1 MLKLLSA
8 NSVTVRPER
17 WSSHSSVSTHNLRIG
32 QEYKTRDALIT
43 YGLYAVSFVLI
54 LVGLAGTIIPAL
66 PGIPMIF
73 AGGWLIAYLEDYQFF
88 GWGTLIALGVLTVI
102 SLIIDWVSQTMG
114 AQKAGATKLG
124 LTGAFV
130 GTIVGIPFGLVGIFL
145 FPVIGAFVGEMI
157 GHRDMRKAGKVS
169 WATWIGMIAGI
180 AAKLAIA
187 FIMIGI
193 MCVMRFV

>member
-1 MLKLLSA
+1 M
-8 NSVTVRPER
+8 
-17 WSSHSSVSTHNLRIG
+17 
-32 QEYKTRDALIT
+32 DALIT
-43 YGLYAVSFVLI
+43 YGMYGVAFLLI
-54 LVGLAGTIIPAL
+54 LVGVAGTIVPAL

-73 AGGWLIAYLEDYQFF
+73 AGAWLIGYMEDYQYF

-124 LTGAFV
+124 LSGAFL
-130 GTIVGIPFGLVGIFL
+130 GTIIGIPFGLVGIFL
-145 FPVIGAFVGEMI
+145 FPVLGAFIGEMI

-193 MCVMRFV
+193 MCVIRFV

>member
-1 MLKLLSA
+1 MD
-8 NSVTVRPER
+8 V
-17 WSSHSSVSTHNLRIG
+17 
-32 QEYKTRDALIT
+32 LIT
-43 YGLYAVSFVLI
+43 YGLYGIAFLLI
-54 LVGLAGTIIPAL
+54 LVGVAGTIVPAL

-73 AGGWLIAYLEDYQFF
+73 AGAWLIGYMEDYQYF

-124 LTGAFV
+124 LSGAFL
-130 GTIVGIPFGLVGIFL
+130 GTIIGIPFGLVGIFL
-145 FPVIGAFVGEMI
+145 FPVLGAFIGEMI

>member
-1 MLKLLSA
+1 MD
-8 NSVTVRPER
+8 V
-17 WSSHSSVSTHNLRIG
+17 
-32 QEYKTRDALIT
+32 LIT
-43 YGLYAVSFVLI
+43 YGLYGVAFLLI
-54 LVGLAGTIIPAL
+54 LVGVAGTIVPAL

-73 AGGWLIAYLEDYQFF
+73 AGAWLIGYIEDYQYF

-124 LTGAFV
+124 LSGAFL
-130 GTIVGIPFGLVGIFL
+130 GTIIGIPFGLVGIFL
-145 FPVIGAFVGEMI
+145 FPVLGAFIGEMI

>member
-1 MLKLLSA
+1 M
-8 NSVTVRPER
+8 
-17 WSSHSSVSTHNLRIG
+17 
-32 QEYKTRDALIT
+32 DALIT
-43 YGLYAVSFVLI
+43 YGLYGVAFLLI
-54 LVGLAGTIIPAL
+54 LVGVAGTIVPAL

-73 AGGWLIAYLEDYQFF
+73 AGAWLIGYMEDYQYF

-124 LTGAFV
+124 LSGAFL
-130 GTIVGIPFGLVGIFL
+130 GTIIGIPFGLVGIFL
-145 FPVIGAFVGEMI
+145 FPVFGAFIGEMI

-169 WATWIGMIAGI
+169 WATWIGMITGI

-193 MCVMRFV
+193 MCLMRFV

>member
-1 MLKLLSA
+1 MD
-8 NSVTVRPER
+8 V
-17 WSSHSSVSTHNLRIG
+17 
-32 QEYKTRDALIT
+32 LIT
-43 YGLYAVSFVLI
+43 YGLYGVAFLLI
-54 LVGLAGTIIPAL
+54 LVGVAGTIVPAL

-73 AGGWLIAYLEDYQFF
+73 AGAWLIGYMEDYQYF

-124 LTGAFV
+124 LSGAFL
-130 GTIVGIPFGLVGIFL
+130 GTIIGIPFGLVGIFL
-145 FPVIGAFVGEMI
+145 FPVLGAFIGEMI

>member
-1 MLKLLSA
+1 M
-8 NSVTVRPER
+8 
-17 WSSHSSVSTHNLRIG
+17 
-32 QEYKTRDALIT
+32 DALIT
-43 YGLYAVSFVLI
+43 YGLYAVSFALI
-54 LVGLAGTIIPAL
+54 LVGLAGTVIPAL

-169 WATWIGMIAGI
+169 WATSIVSDISLRLKI
-180 AAKLAIA
+180 LFSVSLLIIIIK
-187 FIMIGI
+187 
-193 MCVMRFV
+193 

>member
-1 MLKLLSA
+1 M
-8 NSVTVRPER
+8 
-17 WSSHSSVSTHNLRIG
+17 
-32 QEYKTRDALIT
+32 DALIT
-43 YGLYAVSFVLI
+43 YGLYGVAFLLL
-54 LVGLAGTIIPAL
+54 LVGVAGTIVPAL
-66 PGIPMIF
+66 PGIPMVF
-73 AGGWLIAYLEDYQFF
+73 AGAWLIGYMEDYQYF

-124 LTGAFV
+124 LSGAFL
-130 GTIVGIPFGLVGIFL
+130 GTIIGIPFGLVGIFL
-145 FPVIGAFVGEMI
+145 FPVLGAFIGEMI

>member
-1 MLKLLSA
+1 MD
-8 NSVTVRPER
+8 V
-17 WSSHSSVSTHNLRIG
+17 
-32 QEYKTRDALIT
+32 LIT
-43 YGLYAVSFVLI
+43 YSVYACAILLI

-73 AGGWLIAYLEDYQFF
+73 AGAWLIAYMEDYMYF
-88 GWGTLIALGVLTVI
+88 GLGTLIALGVLTVI
-102 SLIIDWVSQTMG
+102 SIIIDWVSQTMG
-114 AQKAGATKLG
+114 AQKAGATKMG
-124 LTGAFV
+124 LTGALL
-130 GTIVGIPFGLVGIFL
+130 GTIIGIPFGLVGIFL

-187 FIMIGI
+187 FVMIGI

>member
-1 MLKLLSA
+1 
-8 NSVTVRPER
+8 
-17 WSSHSSVSTHNLRIG
+17 
-32 QEYKTRDALIT
+32 
-43 YGLYAVSFVLI
+43 
-54 LVGLAGTIIPAL
+54 
-66 PGIPMIF
+66 
-73 AGGWLIAYLEDYQFF
+73 
-88 GWGTLIALGVLTVI
+88 
-102 SLIIDWVSQTMG
+102 MG

>member
-1 MLKLLSA
+1 MD
-8 NSVTVRPER
+8 V
-17 WSSHSSVSTHNLRIG
+17 
-32 QEYKTRDALIT
+32 LIT
-43 YGLYAVSFVLI
+43 YGIYAVAFLLI
-54 LVGLAGTIIPAL
+54 LVGVAGTIIPAL

-73 AGGWLIAYLEDYQFF
+73 AGAWLIAYMEDYLYF

-102 SLIIDWVSQTMG
+102 SIIIDWVSQTMG

-124 LTGAFV
+124 LTGALL
-130 GTIVGIPFGLVGIFL
+130 GTIIGIPFGLIGIFL

-187 FIMIGI
+187 FMMIGI

>member
-1 MLKLLSA
+1 M
-8 NSVTVRPER
+8 
-17 WSSHSSVSTHNLRIG
+17 
-32 QEYKTRDALIT
+32 DALIT
-43 YGLYAVSFVLI
+43 YGLYAVSFALI

-88 GWGTLIALGVLTVI
+88 GWRTLIALGVLTVI

-124 LTGAFV
+124 LSGAFV

>member
-1 MLKLLSA
+1 M
-8 NSVTVRPER
+8 
-17 WSSHSSVSTHNLRIG
+17 
-32 QEYKTRDALIT
+32 DALIT
-43 YGLYAVSFVLI
+43 YGLYGVAFLLIFVG
-54 LVGLAGTIIPAL
+54 VAGTIVPAL

-73 AGGWLIAYLEDYQFF
+73 AGAWLIGYMEDYQYF

-124 LTGAFV
+124 LSGAFL
-130 GTIVGIPFGLVGIFL
+130 GTIIGIPFGLVGIFL
-145 FPVIGAFVGEMI
+145 FPVFGAFIGEMI

>member
-1 MLKLLSA
+1 MD
-8 NSVTVRPER
+8 V
-17 WSSHSSVSTHNLRIG
+17 
-32 QEYKTRDALIT
+32 LIT
-43 YGLYAVSFVLI
+43 YGVYACAILLI
-54 LVGLAGTIIPAL
+54 LVGLADTIIPAL

-73 AGGWLIAYLEDYQFF
+73 AGAWLIAYMEDYMYF

-102 SLIIDWVSQTMG
+102 SIIIDWVSQTMG
-114 AQKAGATKLG
+114 AQKAGATKMG
-124 LTGAFV
+124 LTGALL
-130 GTIVGIPFGLVGIFL
+130 GTIIGIPFGLVGIFL

-187 FIMIGI
+187 FVMIGI

>member
-1 MLKLLSA
+1 M
-8 NSVTVRPER
+8 
-17 WSSHSSVSTHNLRIG
+17 
-32 QEYKTRDALIT
+32 DALIT
-43 YGLYAVSFVLI
+43 YGLYGVAFLLI
-54 LVGLAGTIIPAL
+54 LVGVAGTIVPAL

-73 AGGWLIAYLEDYQFF
+73 AGAWLIGYMEDYQYF

-124 LTGAFV
+124 LSGAFL
-130 GTIVGIPFGLVGIFL
+130 GTIIGIPFGLVGIFL
-145 FPVIGAFVGEMI
+145 FPVLGAFIGEMI
-157 GHRDMRKAGKVS
+157 GHRDMRKAGIVS

>member
-1 MLKLLSA
+1 M
-8 NSVTVRPER
+8 
-17 WSSHSSVSTHNLRIG
+17 
-32 QEYKTRDALIT
+32 DAVIT
-43 YGLYAVSFVLI
+43 YGLYGVAFLLI

-73 AGGWLIAYLEDYQFF
+73 AGGWLIAYMEDYQYFS
-88 GWGTLIALGVLTVI
+88 WGTLIALGVLTVI
-102 SLIIDWVSQTMG
+102 SIIIDWVSQTLG

-124 LTGAFV
+124 LTGALI
-130 GTIVGIPFGLVGIFL
+130 GTIVGIPFGLLGIFL

-157 GHRDMRKAGKVS
+157 GHRDMRQAGKVS

-193 MCVMRFV
+193 MCVMRFVG

>member
-1 MLKLLSA
+1 MD
-8 NSVTVRPER
+8 V
-17 WSSHSSVSTHNLRIG
+17 
-32 QEYKTRDALIT
+32 LIT
-43 YGLYAVSFVLI
+43 YGLYGVAFLLI
-54 LVGLAGTIIPAL
+54 LVGVAGTIVPAL

-73 AGGWLIAYLEDYQFF
+73 AGAWLIGYMEDYQYF

-124 LTGAFV
+124 LSGAFL
-130 GTIVGIPFGLVGIFL
+130 GTISGIPFGLVGIFL
-145 FPVIGAFVGEMI
+145 FPVLGAFIGEMI

>member
-1 MLKLLSA
+1 M
-8 NSVTVRPER
+8 
-17 WSSHSSVSTHNLRIG
+17 
-32 QEYKTRDALIT
+32 DALIT
-43 YGLYAVSFVLI
+43 YGLYGVAFLLI
-54 LVGLAGTIIPAL
+54 LVGVAGTIVPAL

-73 AGGWLIAYLEDYQFF
+73 AGAWLIGYMEDYQYF

-124 LTGAFV
+124 LSGAFL
-130 GTIVGIPFGLVGIFL
+130 GTIIGIPFGLVGIFL
-145 FPVIGAFVGEMI
+145 FPVFGAFIGEMS

>member
-1 MLKLLSA
+1 MD
-8 NSVTVRPER
+8 V
-17 WSSHSSVSTHNLRIG
+17 
-32 QEYKTRDALIT
+32 LIT
-43 YGLYAVSFVLI
+43 YGIYAVAFLLI
-54 LVGLAGTIIPAL
+54 LVGVAGTIIPAL

-73 AGGWLIAYLEDYQFF
+73 AGAWLIAYMEDYLYF

-102 SLIIDWVSQTMG
+102 SIIIDWVSQTMG

-124 LTGAFV
+124 LTGALL
-130 GTIVGIPFGLVGIFL
+130 GTIIGIPFGLVGIFL

-187 FIMIGI
+187 FMMIGI

>member
-1 MLKLLSA
+1 M
-8 NSVTVRPER
+8 
-17 WSSHSSVSTHNLRIG
+17 
-32 QEYKTRDALIT
+32 DALIT
-43 YGLYAVSFVLI
+43 YGLYGVAFLLI
-54 LVGLAGTIIPAL
+54 LVGVAGTIVPAL

-73 AGGWLIAYLEDYQFF
+73 AGAWLIGYMEDYQYF

-124 LTGAFV
+124 LSGAFL
-130 GTIVGIPFGLVGIFL
+130 GTIIGIPFGLVGIFL
-145 FPVIGAFVGEMI
+145 FPVFGAFIGEMI

>member
-1 MLKLLSA
+1 MD
-8 NSVTVRPER
+8 V
-17 WSSHSSVSTHNLRIG
+17 
-32 QEYKTRDALIT
+32 LIT
-43 YGLYAVSFVLI
+43 YGLYGVAFLLI
-54 LVGLAGTIIPAL
+54 LVGVAGTIVPAL

-73 AGGWLIAYLEDYQFF
+73 AGAWLIGYMEDYQYF
-88 GWGTLIALGVLTVI
+88 GWGTLIALGVLTII

-124 LTGAFV
+124 LSGAFL
-130 GTIVGIPFGLVGIFL
+130 GTIIGIPFGLVGIFL
-145 FPVIGAFVGEMI
+145 FPVLGAFIGEMI

>member
-1 MLKLLSA
+1 M
-8 NSVTVRPER
+8 
-17 WSSHSSVSTHNLRIG
+17 
-32 QEYKTRDALIT
+32 DALIT
-43 YGLYAVSFVLI
+43 YGLYGVAFLLI

-73 AGGWLIAYLEDYQFF
+73 AGGWLIAYMEDYQYFS
-88 GWGTLIALGVLTVI
+88 WGTLIALGVLTVI
-102 SLIIDWVSQTMG
+102 SIIIDWVSQTLV

-124 LTGAFV
+124 LTGALI
-130 GTIVGIPFGLVGIFL
+130 GTIVGIPFGLLGIFL

-157 GHRDMRKAGKVS
+157 GHRDMRQAGKVS

-193 MCVMRFV
+193 MCVMRFVG

>member
-1 MLKLLSA
+1 M
-8 NSVTVRPER
+8 
-17 WSSHSSVSTHNLRIG
+17 
-32 QEYKTRDALIT
+32 DALIT
-43 YGLYAVSFVLI
+43 YGLYGVAFLLI
-54 LVGLAGTIIPAL
+54 LVGVAGTIVPAL

-73 AGGWLIAYLEDYQFF
+73 AGAWLIGYMEDYQYF

-124 LTGAFV
+124 LSGAFL
-130 GTIVGIPFGLVGIFL
+130 GTIIGIPFGLVGIFL
-145 FPVIGAFVGEMI
+145 FPVLGAFIGEMI

>member
-1 MLKLLSA
+1 M
-8 NSVTVRPER
+8 
-17 WSSHSSVSTHNLRIG
+17 
-32 QEYKTRDALIT
+32 DALIT
-43 YGLYAVSFVLI
+43 YGLYGVAFLLI
-54 LVGLAGTIIPAL
+54 LVGVAGTIIPAL

-73 AGGWLIAYLEDYQFF
+73 AGAWLIGYMEDYQYF
-88 GWGTLIALGVLTVI
+88 GWGTLIALGILTVI

-124 LTGAFV
+124 LSGAFL
-130 GTIVGIPFGLVGIFL
+130 GTIIGIPFGLVGIFL
-145 FPVIGAFVGEMI
+145 FPVFGAFIGEMI

-193 MCVMRFV
+193 MCVMRFI

>member
-1 MLKLLSA
+1 M
-8 NSVTVRPER
+8 
-17 WSSHSSVSTHNLRIG
+17 
-32 QEYKTRDALIT
+32 DALIT
-43 YGLYAVSFVLI
+43 YGLYGVAFLLI
-54 LVGLAGTIIPAL
+54 LVGVAGTIVPAL

-73 AGGWLIAYLEDYQFF
+73 AGAWLIGYMEDYQYF
-88 GWGTLIALGVLTVI
+88 GWGTLIALVVLTVI

-124 LTGAFV
+124 LSGAFL
-130 GTIVGIPFGLVGIFL
+130 GTIIGIPFGLVGIFL
-145 FPVIGAFVGEMI
+145 FPVFGAFIGEMI

>member
-1 MLKLLSA
+1 M
-8 NSVTVRPER
+8 E
-17 WSSHSSVSTHNLRIG
+17 
-32 QEYKTRDALIT
+32 ALIT
-43 YGLYAVSFVLI
+43 YGLYGVAFLLI
-54 LVGLAGTIIPAL
+54 LVGVAGTIVPAL

-73 AGGWLIAYLEDYQFF
+73 AGAWLIGYMEDYQYF

-124 LTGAFV
+124 LSGAFL
-130 GTIVGIPFGLVGIFL
+130 GTIIGIPFGLVGIFL
-145 FPVIGAFVGEMI
+145 FPVLGAFIGEMI

>member
-1 MLKLLSA
+1 M
-8 NSVTVRPER
+8 
-17 WSSHSSVSTHNLRIG
+17 
-32 QEYKTRDALIT
+32 DALIT
-43 YGLYAVSFVLI
+43 YGLYGVAFWLI
-54 LVGLAGTIIPAL
+54 LVGVAGTIVPAL

-73 AGGWLIAYLEDYQFF
+73 AGAWLIGYMEDYQYF

-124 LTGAFV
+124 LSGAFL
-130 GTIVGIPFGLVGIFL
+130 GTIIGIPFGLVGIFL
-145 FPVIGAFVGEMI
+145 FPVFGAFIGEMI

>member
-1 MLKLLSA
+1 M
-8 NSVTVRPER
+8 
-17 WSSHSSVSTHNLRIG
+17 
-32 QEYKTRDALIT
+32 DALIT

-88 GWGTLIALGVLTVI
+88 AWGTLIALGVLTVI

>member
-1 MLKLLSA
+1 M
-8 NSVTVRPER
+8 
-17 WSSHSSVSTHNLRIG
+17 
-32 QEYKTRDALIT
+32 DALIT
-43 YGLYAVSFVLI
+43 YGLYGVAFLLI
-54 LVGLAGTIIPAL
+54 LVGVAGTIVPAL

-73 AGGWLIAYLEDYQFF
+73 AGAWLIGYMEDYQYF
-88 GWGTLIALGVLTVI
+88 GWGTLIALAVLTVI

-124 LTGAFV
+124 LSGAFL
-130 GTIVGIPFGLVGIFL
+130 GTIIGIPFGLVGIFL
-145 FPVIGAFVGEMI
+145 FPVFGAFIGEMI

>member
-1 MLKLLSA
+1 M
-8 NSVTVRPER
+8 
-17 WSSHSSVSTHNLRIG
+17 
-32 QEYKTRDALIT
+32 DALIT
-43 YGLYAVSFVLI
+43 YGLYGVAFLLI
-54 LVGLAGTIIPAL
+54 LVGVAGTIVPAL

-73 AGGWLIAYLEDYQFF
+73 AGAWLIGYMEDYQYF
-88 GWGTLIALGVLTVI
+88 GWGTLIALGILTVI

-124 LTGAFV
+124 LSGAFL
-130 GTIVGIPFGLVGIFL
+130 GTIIGIPFGLVGIFL
-145 FPVIGAFVGEMI
+145 FPVFGAFIGEMI

>member
-1 MLKLLSA
+1 M
-8 NSVTVRPER
+8 
-17 WSSHSSVSTHNLRIG
+17 
-32 QEYKTRDALIT
+32 DALIT
-43 YGLYAVSFVLI
+43 YGLYGVAFLLI
-54 LVGLAGTIIPAL
+54 LVGVAGTIVPAL

-73 AGGWLIAYLEDYQFF
+73 AGAWLIGYMEDYQYF

-102 SLIIDWVSQTMG
+102 SIIIDWVSQTMG

-124 LTGAFV
+124 LSGAFL
-130 GTIVGIPFGLVGIFL
+130 GTIIGIPFGLVGIFL
-145 FPVIGAFVGEMI
+145 FPVLGAFIGEMI